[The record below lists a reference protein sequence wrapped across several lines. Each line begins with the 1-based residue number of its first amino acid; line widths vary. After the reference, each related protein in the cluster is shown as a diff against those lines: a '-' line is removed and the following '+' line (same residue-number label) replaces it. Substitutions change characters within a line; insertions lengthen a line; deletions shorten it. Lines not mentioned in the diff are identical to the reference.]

1 MNIKTWIQTSRCV
14 PLYTLKCIA
23 LQVSWREFRDQRCG
37 YIENVEQWWRFHQDY
52 SLREQRHEQY
62 SQQQFGVSLQK
73 YFAGFELRRDF
84 ERSRPSAK
92 RFLQLCQTNFVF
104 RDSSVTLQF
113 FQQCYPGQPGILQS
127 ARHLSPN
134 VDMAWASLGW
144 FLCTSWL
151 FSFAATALSL
161 LAHVSIRPMLG
172 SAAAPLCA
180 PFTFQKRS
188 SYFTLQKKLLGNF
201 FVTENPQIIFFPS
214 FKIQSH
220 RQNVYEARGASILFK
235 SHVVTGLNFLYQS
248 YV

>member
-14 PLYTLKCIA
+14 PLYMLKFIA
-23 LQVSWREFRDQRCG
+23 LQVSWREFRDQRWG
-37 YIENVEQWWRFHQDY
+37 YIENVKQWWRFHQNY
-52 SLREQRHEQY
+52 SPREQRHEQY
-62 SQQQFGVSLQK
+62 SQQHFGVSPQN

-92 RFLQLCQTNFVF
+92 RFLQLCQTSFVF
-104 RDSSVTLQF
+104 RDSSVTLQS
-113 FQQCYPGQPGILQS
+113 FQQCYSRQPGVLQS

-144 FLCTSWL
+144 FPCTSWL
-151 FSFAATALSL
+151 LSFAATVLSL

-172 SAAAPLCA
+172 SDAAPLCA

-188 SYFTLQKKLLGNF
+188 SYFTLQKKTARGLFCHRKPPNY
-201 FVTENPQIIFFPS
+201 FFPS

-220 RQNVYEARGASILFK
+220 RQHVYEALGASILFK
-235 SHVVTGLNFLYQS
+235 SHVMTGLNFLYQS
-248 YV
+248 SV